1 MGHLGR
7 EVASLSGGMKIG
19 RITGLDPAKPWFDMT
34 KESNRLNKTDAE
46 FVDIVH
52 TNSGEI
58 YDVSC

>member
-1 MGHLGR
+1 MI
-7 EVASLSGGMKIG
+7 A
-19 RITGLDPAKPWFDMT
+19 LDPAKPWFDMT